1 MASKLVCK
9 EDGVTLGFD
18 KPSSRA
24 THVFFTLNNPTALLD
39 YPTLEKQG
47 VTFLIYQKEKGDEEG
62 TPHFQ
67 GVFSLKS
74 QQRLSAL
81 KKLPGLEKAHFE
93 RVKHFGK
100 AVNYCK
106 KEATRIEGPWE
117 HGTCQGRGQGHR
129 ADLDD
134 IQARLNNRE
143 PLLEIAQDNFQ
154 QFLQYGKR
162 WEHFIDLQMKVRSTP
177 PTVLLFV
184 GPSGTGK
191 TRTAM
196 AIAEA
201 YGTVYKAPAPKG
213 SGWYC
218 DGYAQQDVFIIDE
231 MDGNVMTPTRFNLL
245 CDRYPEQ
252 ISYHGG
258 QRQFNSPLII
268 ITSNYL
274 PKSWWKNR
282 NDAQVT
288 QTTRRIHATWFF
300 GSHSRDNLG
309 NMFGTPE
316 YDPENIPEKNIKFQ
330 NQHGLVGYVP
340 FRRVLDSSEPQKKK
354 TKN

>member
-1 MASKLVCK
+1 MSEALSKDNLTDAF
-9 EDGVTLGFD
+9 E
-18 KPSSRA
+18 KPTSRA
-24 THVFFTLNNPTALLD
+24 THIFFTLNNPDAPLDFEALQ
-39 YPTLEKQG
+39 KQG
-47 VTFLIYQKEKGDEEG
+47 VTFLVYQKEKGEEEG

-67 GVFSLKS
+67 GVLSLKT
-74 QQRLSAL
+74 QQRLSFI

-106 KEATRIEGPWE
+106 KEATRLEGPWE
-117 HGTCQGRGQGHR
+117 FGTAEGRGQGHR
-129 ADLDD
+129 VDLDN
-134 IQARLNNRE
+134 IQARLDRRE
-143 PLLEIAQDNFQ
+143 PLALIAQDNFQ

-162 WEHFIDLQMKVRSTP
+162 WEHYVDLQMTKRSTE
-177 PTVLLFV
+177 PTVLLLV

-196 AIAEA
+196 AIAQA
-201 YGTVYKAPAPKG
+201 YGSVYKAPAPKG

-218 DGYAQQDVFIIDE
+218 DGYAQQDVFILDE

-252 ISYHGG
+252 IAYHGG
-258 QRQFNSPLII
+258 QREFNSPLII

-282 NDAQVT
+282 TAAQVL

-300 GSHSRDNLG
+300 GTHSRDNLG
-309 NMFGTPE
+309 NMFGSPG
-316 YDPENIPEKNIKFQ
+316 YNPENIPEKNIKYQ
-330 NQHGLVGYVP
+330 SQHGLVGYVP
-340 FRRVLDSSEPQKKK
+340 FRVVAEASEPKQKKS
-354 TKN
+354 KN